1 MICRLAL
8 SISVLSMLVLI
19 AAAAASP
26 DEASGI
32 VTQVKTGDTFMVDG
46 VGCVRLADVKAPETA
61 REALYAQ
68 EYTMQTLLNTQVFLD
83 IDNQNNQTGRD
94 ENGCL
99 ICVVYRAGQNGT
111 PNLNANFNRML
122 VDAGHAQLTDDKR
135 NEFDPAA
142 WWCGQSC
149 PV

>member
-1 MICRLAL
+1 MICRLVL

-32 VTQVKTGDTFMVDG
+32 VTQVKTGDAFMVDG

-61 REALYAQ
+61 REALYSQ

-83 IDNQNNQTGRD
+83 IDNQTSRD

-99 ICVVYRAGQNGT
+99 ICVVYRAAQNGT

-122 VDAGHAQLTDDKR
+122 VDAGFAVIQDDKR
-135 NEFDPAA
+135 NEFDPSS

>member
-1 MICRLAL
+1 MIYRLVCRLIL
-8 SISVLSMLVLI
+8 PMLILA

-32 VTQVKTGDTFMVDG
+32 VTQVKSGDVFMVDG
-46 VGCVRLADVKAPETA
+46 VGCIKLADVKVPETA

-83 IDNQNNQTGRD
+83 IDNQSSRD

-99 ICVVYRAGQNGT
+99 ICVVYRYGQNGA
-111 PNLNANFNRML
+111 PNQNLNFNRML
-122 VDAGHAQLTDDKR
+122 VDAGHAQVDDKR
-135 NEFDPAA
+135 NEFDPAS
-142 WWCGQSC
+142 WWCGQGC
-149 PV
+149 AV

>member
-1 MICRLAL
+1 MVYRLVS
-8 SISVLSMLVLI
+8 SILVLSTLVLI

-32 VTQVKTGDTFMVDG
+32 VTQVKTGDAFMVDG

-61 REALYAQ
+61 REALYSQ

-83 IDNQNNQTGRD
+83 IDNQTSRD

-122 VDAGHAQLTDDKR
+122 VDAGFAAVQDDKR
-135 NEFDPAA
+135 NEFDPAG